1 MSRHAQR
8 PRRLE
13 PTVVGTVAL
22 AVVLLVVAAVFLAW
36 GRFVDPAQEASAEPD
51 ASLADASSAASARTT
66 SSSTS
71 DETEAAGPHQR
82 RQDVVPGRVIEPIEV
97 TVPKKLHREPAE
109 VSVPTT
115 FRVSTFNVLGAS
127 HTTGAHGRRGFAA
140 GTTRMQW
147 AAQMLSASGVSVA
160 GLQEFQAPQYNV
172 FRNAAPGW
180 AVWPG
185 PALGQA
191 SMANSIVWRT
201 DVWELVDTQT
211 LSVPYFQGRPVAMPV
226 VQLRNLESGRT
237 VWFFNTHNP
246 ADAYGPAQQYRNRAV
261 ALEIGLAQRLS
272 ADGSPVIF
280 TGDMND
286 REPFFCP
293 MTTQT
298 EMHAANGGSTGSACA
313 MPPGPT
319 NVDWLMGNA
328 AITFSNFHSDYTPLV
343 QRISDHHFVWADA
356 TIPAE

>member
-1 MSRHAQR
+1 MSRHVQR
-8 PRRLE
+8 PDRLE

-36 GRFVDPAQEASAEPD
+36 GRFVDPAEDAAAEPD
-51 ASLADASSAASARTT
+51 TSLAGASGRASVLTQSPSPSASSEPER
-66 SSSTS
+66 
-71 DETEAAGPHQR
+71 PR
-82 RQDVVPGRVIEPIEV
+82 RQQVVQGQVIKPIKV
-97 TVPKKLHREPAE
+97 TVPKLHRDE

-115 FRVSTFNVLGAS
+115 FRVSSFNVLGAS
-127 HTTGAHGRRGFAA
+127 HTTGSNGRRGFAA

-147 AAQMLSASGVSVA
+147 AAQMLQASGVSVA
-160 GLQEFQAPQYNV
+160 GLQEFQSPQYNV
-172 FRNAAPGW
+172 FRGAAPGW

-201 DVWELVDTQT
+201 DVWELVDTRT

-261 ALEIGLAQRLS
+261 QLEIGLAQQLS
-272 ADGSPVIF
+272 ADGSPVVF

-298 EMHAANGGSTGSACA
+298 EMHAANGGSTGSSCA

-319 NVDWLMGNA
+319 NVDWIMGNA
-328 AITFSNFHSDYTPLV
+328 AIAFSNYHSDFSALV
-343 QRISDHHFVWADA
+343 QRITDHHFVWADA
-356 TIPAE
+356 TIAAE

>member
-8 PRRLE
+8 PDRLE

-36 GRFVDPAQEASAEPD
+36 GRFIDPAEDAAAEPET
-51 ASLADASSAASARTT
+51 SLAGASGSTSVRTESS
-66 SSSTS
+66 SSST
-71 DETEAAGPHQR
+71 DAERQEPPR
-82 RQDVVPGRVIEPIEV
+82 RQQVVTGQVLEPIKV
-97 TVPKKLHREPAE
+97 KVPKKLHRDHQ

-127 HTTGAHGRRGFAA
+127 HTTGSNGRRGFAA

-147 AAQMLSASGVSVA
+147 AAQMLQASGVSVA
-160 GLQEFQAPQYNV
+160 GLQEFQSPQYNV

-211 LSVPYFQGRPVAMPV
+211 LTVPYFQGRPVAMPV

-272 ADGSPVIF
+272 ADGSPVVF

-286 REPFFCP
+286 RELFFCP

-298 EMHAANGGSTGSACA
+298 EMHAANGGSTGSSCA

-319 NVDWLMGNA
+319 NVDWLMGNS
-328 AITFSNFHSDYTPLV
+328 AITFSNYHSDFSPLV

>member
-1 MSRHAQR
+1 M
-8 PRRLE
+8 
-13 PTVVGTVAL
+13 VVRG
-22 AVVLLVVAAVFLAW
+22 
-36 GRFVDPAQEASAEPD
+36 Q
-51 ASLADASSAASARTT
+51 
-66 SSSTS
+66 
-71 DETEAAGPHQR
+71 
-82 RQDVVPGRVIEPIEV
+82 VIEPIKV
-97 TVPKKLHREPAE
+97 TVPKKLHRDE

-127 HTTGAHGRRGFAA
+127 HTTGSNGRRGFAA

-160 GLQEFQAPQYNV
+160 GLQEFQSPQYNV

-211 LSVPYFQGRPVAMPV
+211 LSVPYFHGRPVAMPV

-272 ADGSPVIF
+272 ADGSPVVF

-298 EMHAANGGSTGSACA
+298 EMHAANGGSTGTACS

-328 AITFSNFHSDYTPLV
+328 AITFSNYHSDYSPLV